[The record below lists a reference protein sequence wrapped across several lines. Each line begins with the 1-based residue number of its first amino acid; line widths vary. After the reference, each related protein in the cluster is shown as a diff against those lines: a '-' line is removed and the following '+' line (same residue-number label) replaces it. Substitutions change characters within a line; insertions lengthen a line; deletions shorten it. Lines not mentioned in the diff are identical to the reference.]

1 MYMTIKRVKTNSW
14 ACFVQYVPMQ
24 YMLILR
30 LVKNNSQI
38 LTSEALLRFDFCGGL
53 IFGERKRRK
62 ERKME
67 VNWQSL
73 ISKSRS
79 ISLLTLAVTEFQY
92 QGFWDNVEK

>member
-1 MYMTIKRVKTNSW
+1 MYMTIKRVKTSSW
-14 ACFVQYVPMQ
+14 SCFVQYVPMQ

-67 VNWQSL
+67 VN
-73 ISKSRS
+73 
-79 ISLLTLAVTEFQY
+79 
-92 QGFWDNVEK
+92 

>member
-1 MYMTIKRVKTNSW
+1 MNMTIKRVKTNSW
-14 ACFVQYVPMQ
+14 VCSVQYVPMQ

-38 LTSEALLRFDFCGGL
+38 LTSQALLRFDFCGGL

-67 VNWQSL
+67 VN
-73 ISKSRS
+73 
-79 ISLLTLAVTEFQY
+79 
-92 QGFWDNVEK
+92 

>member
-14 ACFVQYVPMQ
+14 ASFVQYVPMQ
-24 YMLILR
+24 YMLNLR

-67 VNWQSL
+67 VN
-73 ISKSRS
+73 
-79 ISLLTLAVTEFQY
+79 
-92 QGFWDNVEK
+92 

>member
-14 ACFVQYVPMQ
+14 TCFVQYVPMQ

-73 ISKSRS
+73 ISKSSS